1 MKRAACIFVYLIGGT
16 AGAFAADVP
25 AHSSN
30 GCSIMSI
37 SKLHQN
43 HPLTKVGLQHIRVV
57 RQLEVGAKPGD
68 VVFQFPHGKMI
79 LEKDPNGMLKMPRR
93 ENIIPNGANNALVFQ
108 EAKILEFKEREK
120 GGCP

>member
-1 MKRAACIFVYLIGGT
+1 MTKGRLGAVCIFASLIGGVV
-16 AGAFAADVP
+16 GNP
-25 AHSSN
+25 AYGS

-79 LEKDPNGMLKMPRR
+79 LEKDPHGMLKMPRR
-93 ENIIPNGANNALVFQ
+93 ENIIPNGVNNALVFQ

-120 GGCP
+120 GCP